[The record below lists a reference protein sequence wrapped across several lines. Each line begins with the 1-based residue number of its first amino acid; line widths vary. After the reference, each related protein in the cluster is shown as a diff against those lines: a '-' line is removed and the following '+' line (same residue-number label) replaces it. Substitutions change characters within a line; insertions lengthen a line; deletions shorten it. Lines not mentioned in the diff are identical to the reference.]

1 MSTPITVVY
10 LDHTAKLSGGEIAL
24 LRMLESLDRDQF
36 RPVVVL
42 AEEGPLVQRLKD
54 IDVETHV
61 EPLSGRIKDIRKD
74 TLGLGALRK
83 AALVFGLI
91 AYSIRLARIIRNHNA
106 DIVHT
111 NSLKADFYGAL
122 AGTLARVPV
131 IWHIRD
137 HIDPGYL
144 PAIAVKVVR
153 TLAQHWPA
161 YVVANSQSTLDT
173 LFLGMRKPQA
183 VVPSGIDLRSSV
195 IHDGLATREFDE
207 ASQVLLRK
215 PWSDPVRIGIVG
227 RLTEWKGQHIFLEAA
242 RRVLTQGAR
251 AEFLLAGSAMFG
263 ESDYEERLK
272 QQVIDAKISESVQ
285 FLGFV
290 GDIPGLLATLDI
302 LIHASTTPEPFGQV
316 VIEGMAEGLP
326 VIATAGGGVKE
337 IIVSSEN
344 GVLVPMN
351 DAPAMADALIALLA
365 APEHARKLGQAG
377 YLRVRRHFTA
387 QQTARKIE
395 RVYREVLSHKV
406 K

>member
-1 MSTPITVVY
+1 MSTPLTIVY

-24 LRMLESLDRDQF
+24 LRMLESLDREQF
-36 RPVVVL
+36 RPIVVL
-42 AEEGPLVQRLKD
+42 AEEGPLVERLKK
-54 IDVETHV
+54 IGVETLV

-83 AALVFGLI
+83 ITLGFGFL
-91 AYSIRLARIIRNHNA
+91 AYSIRLARILRTHNA

-111 NSLKADFYGAL
+111 NSLKADLYGSV

-131 IWHIRD
+131 VWHVRD

-144 PAIAVKVVR
+144 PGVAVKVFR
-153 TLAQHWPA
+153 ALAQRWPA

-173 LFLGMRKPQA
+173 LFLGARKPQA

-207 ASQVLLRK
+207 ASQILLRK

-242 RRVLTQGAR
+242 RLALAAGVR
-251 AEFLLAGSAMFG
+251 AEFVLAGSAMFG
-263 ESDYEERLK
+263 ESEYEERLK
-272 QQVIDAKISESVQ
+272 KQVIDAGISESVT

-302 LIHASTTPEPFGQV
+302 LVHASTTPEPFGQV

-337 IIVSSEN
+337 IVVSGEN
-344 GVLVPMN
+344 GVLVPMG
-351 DAPAMADALIALLA
+351 DAPAMADALIALLTD
-365 APEHARKLGQAG
+365 PERARKLGQAG

-395 RVYREVLSHKV
+395 RVYQEILGPPQK
-406 K
+406 